1 MHYLQKGELI
11 PSQVQSFFRLDCL
24 IINDNLNVWFTLQ
37 LRFDVWCEITPFSKS
52 ELYSWYMVSDVIDND
67 SSVRVNRKRELVEVK
82 RFEPGNEMIEIAYL
96 TEPGAAVVKKSL
108 KQMNGDIKY
117 VDSLGQLR

>member
-1 MHYLQKGELI
+1 
-11 PSQVQSFFRLDCL
+11 
-24 IINDNLNVWFTLQ
+24 
-37 LRFDVWCEITPFSKS
+37 
-52 ELYSWYMVSDVIDND
+52 MVSDVIDND